1 MFGKRTQDINSV
13 ANDKW
18 HELVE
23 MLGSTEAGRRASGA
37 WDVLAGRPTPSRTW
51 PMLRAAALGVAVG
64 WVASEFYRRR
74 QAQID
79 QTIEQTM
86 DKVGTEIRGAKEQFD
101 DRIATAKATPGS
113 PMEKAKAA
121 VGRTNATNG
130 MTGSGL
136 TG

>member
-23 MLGSTEAGRRASGA
+23 TLGSTEAGRRASGA
-37 WDVLAGRPTPSRTW
+37 WDVLAGRPTPTRAW
-51 PMLRAAALGVAVG
+51 PVFRAAALGLAVG

-74 QAQID
+74 QVQID
-79 QTIEQTM
+79 QTIEQTV
-86 DKVGTEIRGAKEQFD
+86 DKVGNEIRDAKHQFD
-101 DRIATAKATPGS
+101 ERVAKAKATPGS

-121 VGRTNATNG
+121 VGRTNANNG
-130 MTGSGL
+130 ITGSGL
-136 TG
+136 AG

>member
-1 MFGKRTQDINSV
+1 MFSRKAQDINSV
-13 ANDKW
+13 ANEKW

-37 WDVLAGRPTPSRTW
+37 WDVLAGRPTPTRTW
-51 PMLRAAALGVAVG
+51 PVLRAAALGVALG

-74 QAQID
+74 QPQID

-86 DKVGTEIRGAKEQFD
+86 DKVGHEIRGAKHQLDE
-101 DRIATAKATPGS
+101 RIAKAKATPGT

-121 VGRTNATNG
+121 VGRTNASNG
-130 MTGSGL
+130 ITDSGL
-136 TG
+136 GS